1 MIDSNGKNF
10 KSFTINP
17 KYSGIQCP
25 GNRGKLTDTDVEKIN
40 KYYKEECDSRGLQL
54 TIFVCES
61 TPNKSKC
68 TMLVSQLVN
77 KLKKTRLD
85 PVNEQ

>member
-1 MIDSNGKNF
+1 MQDFYLTFFLIDSNGKNF

-40 KYYKEECDSRGLQL
+40 KYYKQECDSRGLQFAMMDYFSL
-54 TIFVCES
+54 
-61 TPNKSKC
+61 KC
-68 TMLVSQLVN
+68 
-77 KLKKTRLD
+77 
-85 PVNEQ
+85 